1 VFARRPD
8 GDLQFRFVPD
18 CFNAG
23 LECGILLQTCLV
35 FAMPTQAKPG
45 DCDDKNQHK
54 DGERSPKSALF
65 ADVAHV
71 RFLPLFVFR
80 LHRYAVHFETVP
92 LGLVLENSIREPHAA
107 PGGRRGTLTNTGQE
121 DDMVRSTQKQKL
133 FNGRDFSW
141 MQFNRRV
148 LEEAEDGANPL
159 LERVKFLAIT
169 GSNLDEYVEIR
180 QAGLMQRIEDGYRE
194 QGYDGLR
201 PDESL
206 ATLTAEIQRFV
217 ADQYRCWND
226 HLLPT
231 LRKQNVRLLEWN
243 DLNEEQ
249 RAFAQSYFQRE
260 VDPLLTPIA
269 IDPAHPFPRVLNKAL
284 CLALLLRRKRK
295 TSGPLVLGVVTVPRA
310 LPRFVRLPA
319 AEGVFDYL
327 LLHELIAQ
335 NLGGMYR
342 GYEVVARAG
351 FRVTRNSN
359 LYFEEEEARSLLET
373 IRVELHNRRK
383 GDAVRLEIEAD
394 ADAEIIERLRVNFE
408 LDEDQ
413 VFRCDGPLNLSR
425 LMFLYGDVARPDLKF
440 PAFTP
445 RPFQLARNAHD
456 IYDEL
461 RHRDILLHHP
471 YDSYDT
477 VVEFIENAAIDPAV
491 VTMKQTLYRTS
502 ENSPMFQAL
511 TDAAATKETT
521 LVVELMARFD
531 EASNIRWARSME
543 DAGVQVFHGVVGL
556 KTHCKLA
563 MLVRR
568 DEDGVTRRYCHLG
581 TGNYNPVTARFY
593 TDLSLLTC
601 DPQITERVHMVF
613 NYLTAHA
620 EINDYSPLL
629 VAPLTMA
636 ESFLGLIRREMDHAK
651 AGRPAHIVAKMN
663 ALLEPSVI
671 EALYAASQAGVEID
685 LIIRGLCILRPG
697 VKGLSE
703 NIRVRSIVGRF
714 LEHSRIFHF
723 ANGGNDEIY
732 LGSADWMP
740 RNLFERCEVVFP
752 VRDAAALA
760 RIHDEILPAY
770 LADTTKA
777 RLQQADGT
785 YVRASKVLKDAPAFS
800 SQDFL
805 MQLAEGKA
813 DLDAIPKPG
822 TVAVLAAKTARPKA
836 HRPRAAAKKA
846 HAAD

>member
-1 VFARRPD
+1 MART
-8 GDLQFRFVPD
+8 
-18 CFNAG
+18 
-23 LECGILLQTCLV
+23 I
-35 FAMPTQAKPG
+35 
-45 DCDDKNQHK
+45 
-54 DGERSPKSALF
+54 
-65 ADVAHV
+65 
-71 RFLPLFVFR
+71 
-80 LHRYAVHFETVP
+80 
-92 LGLVLENSIREPHAA
+92 
-107 PGGRRGTLTNTGQE
+107 
-121 DDMVRSTQKQKL
+121 QKQKM

-148 LEEAEDGANPL
+148 LEEADDGANPV

-194 QGYDGLR
+194 PGYDGQR

-206 ATLTAEIQRFV
+206 SILTEEIHSFV
-217 ADQYRCWND
+217 AAQYRCWNE
-226 HLLPT
+226 HLLPE
-231 LRKQNVRLLEWN
+231 LRKQGIRLLEW
-243 DLNEEQ
+243 DELSEEA
-249 RAFAQSYFQRE
+249 RAFAQGYFQRE
-260 VDPLLTPIA
+260 VDPLLTPVA

-295 TSGPLVLGVVTVPRA
+295 SSGPLVLGVVTVPRA

-319 AEGVFDYL
+319 ADGAYDYL
-327 LLHELIAQ
+327 LLQDLIAQ

-342 GYEVVARAG
+342 GYEVLAHTA

-383 GDAVRLEIEAD
+383 GDAVRLEIETG
-394 ADAEIIERLRVNFE
+394 ADAEIAERLRVNFE
-408 LDEDQ
+408 LDEGQ
-413 VFRCDGPLNLSR
+413 VFRGDGPVNLSR
-425 LMFLYGDVARPDLKF
+425 LMFFYSDVQRPELEF
-440 PAFTP
+440 APFTP
-445 RPFQLARNAHD
+445 KPLHLSRKATNIF
-456 IYDEL
+456 DEL
-461 RHRDILLHHP
+461 RHHDILLHHP
-471 YDSYDT
+471 YDSYDP
-477 VVEFIENAAIDPAV
+477 VVEFIQTGAQDPAV
-491 VTMKQTLYRTS
+491 VAMKQTLYRTS
-502 ENSPMFQAL
+502 EDSPVFEAL
-511 TDAAATKETT
+511 IEAAATKEAT

-593 TDLSLLTC
+593 TDLSLLTS
-601 DPQITERVHMVF
+601 DAQITERVHMVF

-620 EINDYSPLL
+620 EIDDYRPLL

-636 ESFLGLIRREMDHAK
+636 ESFLGLIRRETEHAH

-663 ALLEPSVI
+663 ALLEPTVI
-671 EALYAASQAGVEID
+671 EALYAASQAGVDVD
-685 LIIRGLCILRPG
+685 LIVRGLSILRPG
-697 VKGLSE
+697 VKGLSDR
-703 NIRVRSIVGRF
+703 IRVRSVVGRF
-714 LEHSRIFHF
+714 LEHSRIFYF
-723 ANGGNDEIY
+723 ANGGDEEIY

-752 VRDAAALA
+752 VRDEAAKA

-770 LADTTKA
+770 LADTVKA
-777 RLQQADGT
+777 RIQQPDGT
-785 YVRASKVLKDAPAFS
+785 YLRALKLLKDAPAFS

-813 DLDAIPKPG
+813 DLDAIPRTKNGKAPVR
-822 TVAVLAAKTARPKA
+822 VAANKA
-836 HRPRAAAKKA
+836 D
-846 HAAD
+846 AAD

>member
-1 VFARRPD
+1 MARTT
-8 GDLQFRFVPD
+8 
-18 CFNAG
+18 A
-23 LECGILLQTCLV
+23 
-35 FAMPTQAKPG
+35 
-45 DCDDKNQHK
+45 
-54 DGERSPKSALF
+54 
-65 ADVAHV
+65 
-71 RFLPLFVFR
+71 
-80 LHRYAVHFETVP
+80 
-92 LGLVLENSIREPHAA
+92 
-107 PGGRRGTLTNTGQE
+107 
-121 DDMVRSTQKQKL
+121 KQKL
-133 FNGRDFSW
+133 FNGRDHSW

-148 LEEAEDGANPL
+148 LEEAEDPSNPL

-194 QGYDGLR
+194 PGFDGLR
-201 PDESL
+201 PADSL
-206 ATLTAEIQRFV
+206 ATLTADIHAFV
-217 ADQYRCWND
+217 AAQYQCWNK
-226 HLLPT
+226 HLLPE
-231 LRKQNVRLLEWN
+231 LGKQGINLLDWN
-243 DLNEEQ
+243 ELSSDA
-249 RAFAQSYFQRE
+249 RAFAKDYFQRE
-260 VDPLLTPIA
+260 VDPLLTPIS

-284 CLALLLRRKRK
+284 CLALLLRAKRRS
-295 TSGPLVLGVVTVPRA
+295 SGPQVLGVVTVPRA
-310 LPRFVRLPA
+310 LPRFVRLPSK
-319 AEGVFDYL
+319 EGTHNYL
-327 LLHELIAQ
+327 LLQDLIAQ
-335 NLGGMYR
+335 HLPGMYR
-342 GYEVVARAG
+342 GYEILAQAS

-383 GDAVRLEIEAD
+383 GDAVRLEIETGAD
-394 ADAEIIERLRVNFE
+394 PEIVERLRVNFE

-413 VFRCDGPLNLSR
+413 VFRSDGPVNLSR
-425 LMFLYGDVARPDLKF
+425 LMFFYEDVRRKDLKF
-440 PAFTP
+440 PPFAPKHFTLS
-445 RPFQLARNAHD
+445 RKSTSIF
-456 IYDEL
+456 DEL
-461 RHRDILLHHP
+461 RLHDILLHHP
-471 YDSYDT
+471 YDAYDT
-477 VVEFIENAAIDPAV
+477 VVDFIQQGAEDPAV

-502 ENSPMFQAL
+502 HDSPVFAAL
-511 TDAAATKETT
+511 TEAGATKEAT

-593 TDLSLLTC
+593 TDLSLLTS

-620 EINDYSPLL
+620 EIDDYSPLL

-636 ESFLGLIRREMDHAK
+636 ESFLRLIRREQEHAQ

-671 EALYAASQAGVEID
+671 EALYQASQAGVQID
-685 LIIRGLCILRPG
+685 LIIRGLSILRPG

-723 ANGGNDEIY
+723 ANGGKDEIY

-752 VRDAAALA
+752 VRDPAALA

-770 LADTTKA
+770 LADTIKA
-777 RLQQADGT
+777 RLQQPDGS
-785 YVRASKVLKDAPAFS
+785 YIRASKVQKDAPAFS

-805 MQLAEGKA
+805 MKLAEGKA
-813 DLDAIPKPG
+813 DLDAIPEPQQVKPHS
-822 TVAVLAAKTARPKA
+822 KP
-836 HRPRAAAKKA
+836 AAKKTTT
-846 HAAD
+846 AD

>member
-1 VFARRPD
+1 
-8 GDLQFRFVPD
+8 
-18 CFNAG
+18 
-23 LECGILLQTCLV
+23 
-35 FAMPTQAKPG
+35 MPRTS
-45 DCDDKNQHK
+45 H
-54 DGERSPKSALF
+54 
-65 ADVAHV
+65 
-71 RFLPLFVFR
+71 
-80 LHRYAVHFETVP
+80 
-92 LGLVLENSIREPHAA
+92 
-107 PGGRRGTLTNTGQE
+107 
-121 DDMVRSTQKQKL
+121 KQKL
-133 FNGRDFSW
+133 FNGRDHSW

-148 LEEAEDGANPL
+148 LEEAVDAANPL

-194 QGYDGLR
+194 PGYDGLR

-206 ATLTAEIQRFV
+206 AQLTVEIHSFV
-217 ADQYRCWND
+217 DTQYRCWNE
-226 HLLPT
+226 HLLPE
-231 LRKQNVRLLEWN
+231 LRKQGVRLLEW
-243 DLNEEQ
+243 DELNEEA
-249 RAFAQSYFQRE
+249 RAFAQNYFQRE

-269 IDPAHPFPRVLNKAL
+269 IDPSHPFPRVLNKAL

-295 TSGPLVLGVVTVPRA
+295 SSGPQVLGVVTVPRA
-310 LPRFVRLPA
+310 LSRFVRLPSA
-319 AEGVFDYL
+319 DGYDYL
-327 LLHELIAQ
+327 LLQDLIAQ

-342 GYEVVARAG
+342 GYEVLAHTA

-383 GDAVRLEIEAD
+383 GDAVRLEIESGAD
-394 ADAEIIERLRVNFE
+394 PEIVERLRVNFE
-408 LDEDQ
+408 LDDNQ
-413 VFRCDGPLNLSR
+413 VFRGDGPVNLSR
-425 LMFLYGDVARPDLKF
+425 LMFLYNDVRRPELKF
-440 PAFTP
+440 PPFTP
-445 RPFQLARNAHD
+445 KALHLSRKSAD
-456 IYDEL
+456 IFDEL
-461 RHRDILLHHP
+461 RHHDILLHHP
-471 YDSYDT
+471 YDSYDP
-477 VVEFIENAAIDPAV
+477 VVEFIEQGAQDPAV

-502 ENSPMFQAL
+502 EDSPVFKAMIE
-511 TDAAATKETT
+511 AAATKEAT

-531 EASNIRWARSME
+531 EASNIHWARSME

-620 EINDYSPLL
+620 EIDDYRPLL

-636 ESFLGLIRREMDHAK
+636 ESLLGLIRREIDHAN
-651 AGRPAHIVAKMN
+651 AGRHAPIVAKMN

-671 EALYAASQAGVEID
+671 EALYQASEAGVEID

-697 VKGLSE
+697 LPGLSE
-703 NIRVRSIVGRF
+703 RIRVRSIVGRF
-714 LEHSRIFHF
+714 LEHSRIIHF
-723 ANGGNDEIY
+723 ANGGDDEIY

-752 VRDAAALA
+752 VRDAAAKA
-760 RIHDEILPAY
+760 RIHDEILPSY
-770 LADTTKA
+770 LADTVKA
-777 RLQQADGT
+777 RIQQPYGT
-785 YVRASKVLKDAPAFS
+785 YLRASKIDKDAPVFS

-805 MQLAEGKA
+805 MQLAEGKV
-813 DLDAIPKPG
+813 DLDAIPKPSTKPD
-822 TVAVLAAKTARPKA
+822 TVQRASRKSQAKSSEVVT
-836 HRPRAAAKKA
+836 
-846 HAAD
+846 AAD

>member
-1 VFARRPD
+1 MARIS
-8 GDLQFRFVPD
+8 Q
-18 CFNAG
+18 
-23 LECGILLQTCLV
+23 
-35 FAMPTQAKPG
+35 KP
-45 DCDDKNQHK
+45 
-54 DGERSPKSALF
+54 
-65 ADVAHV
+65 
-71 RFLPLFVFR
+71 
-80 LHRYAVHFETVP
+80 
-92 LGLVLENSIREPHAA
+92 
-107 PGGRRGTLTNTGQE
+107 
-121 DDMVRSTQKQKL
+121 KL
-133 FNGRDFSW
+133 FNGRDHSW

-148 LEEAEDGANPL
+148 LEEAEDPTNPL

-194 QGYDGLR
+194 PGYDGLR
-201 PDESL
+201 PAESL
-206 ATLTAEIQRFV
+206 ASLTTEIHSFV
-217 ADQYRCWND
+217 AAQYKCWND
-226 HLLPT
+226 LLLPE
-231 LRKQNVRLLEWN
+231 LRRQGVQLLDW
-243 DLNEEQ
+243 EELDDEA
-249 RAFAQSYFQRE
+249 RAFAKDYFQRE
-260 VDPLLTPIA
+260 VDPLLTPIS

-284 CLALLLRRKRK
+284 CLALLLRAKRRS
-295 TSGPLVLGVVTVPRA
+295 SGPQVLGVVTVPRA

-319 AEGVFDYL
+319 PEGKYHYL
-327 LLHELIAQ
+327 LLQDLIAQ
-335 NLGGMYR
+335 HLAGMYR
-342 GYEVVARAG
+342 GYEVLAHAS

-383 GDAVRLEIEAD
+383 GDAVRLEIETG

-413 VFRCDGPLNLSR
+413 VFRGDGPVNLSR
-425 LMFLYGDVARPDLKF
+425 LMFFYGDVNRADLKF
-440 PAFTP
+440 P
-445 RPFQLARNAHD
+445 PFSPKLLTLSRKSTN
-456 IYDEL
+456 IFDEL
-461 RHRDILLHHP
+461 RQHDILLHHP
-471 YDSYDT
+471 YDSYDP
-477 VVEFIENAAIDPAV
+477 VVDFIQQGADDPAV
-491 VTMKQTLYRTS
+491 VSMKQTLYRTS
-502 ENSPMFQAL
+502 DDSPMFRAI
-511 TDAAATKETT
+511 TEAAANKETT

-531 EASNIRWARSME
+531 EASNIRWARNME

-563 MLVRR
+563 LLVRR

-593 TDLSLLTC
+593 TDLSVLTC

-620 EINDYSPLL
+620 EVDDYSPLL

-636 ESFLGLIRREMDHAK
+636 ESFLRLIRREQEHAQ

-671 EALYAASQAGVEID
+671 EALYQASQAGVEVD

-697 VKGLSE
+697 VPGLSDR
-703 NIRVRSIVGRF
+703 IRVRSIVGRF

-723 ANGGNDEIY
+723 ANGGDDEIY

-752 VRDAAALA
+752 VRDSAVRA
-760 RIHDEILPAY
+760 RIHNEILPAY
-770 LADTTKA
+770 LADTVKA
-777 RLQQADGT
+777 RVQQPDGA
-785 YVRASKVLKDAPAFS
+785 YIRASKLLKDAPAFS

-805 MQLAEGKA
+805 MKLAEGKA
-813 DLDAIPKPG
+813 ETTAIPERVKEV
-822 TVAVLAAKTARPKA
+822 VAKVTRELSRRKTRP
-836 HRPRAAAKKA
+836 PAKKA

>member
-1 VFARRPD
+1 MA
-8 GDLQFRFVPD
+8 
-18 CFNAG
+18 
-23 LECGILLQTCLV
+23 T
-35 FAMPTQAKPG
+35 TK
-45 DCDDKNQHK
+45 
-54 DGERSPKSALF
+54 
-65 ADVAHV
+65 
-71 RFLPLFVFR
+71 
-80 LHRYAVHFETVP
+80 
-92 LGLVLENSIREPHAA
+92 
-107 PGGRRGTLTNTGQE
+107 
-121 DDMVRSTQKQKL
+121 QKQRL
-133 FNGRDFSW
+133 FTGRDHSW

-148 LEEAEDGANPL
+148 LEEAEDSSNPL

-194 QGYDGLR
+194 AGYDGLR

-206 ATLTAEIQRFV
+206 ASLTAEIHSFV
-217 ADQYRCWND
+217 DSQYRCWND
-226 HLLPT
+226 HLLPE
-231 LRKQNVRLLEWN
+231 LRKQGIRLLEW
-243 DLNEEQ
+243 EELDENA

-284 CLALLLRRKRK
+284 CLALLLRRKRRS
-295 TSGPLVLGVVTVPRA
+295 SGPQVLGVVTVPRA
-310 LPRFVRLPA
+310 LPRFVRLPGE
-319 AEGVFDYL
+319 EGKFDYL
-327 LLHELIAQ
+327 LLQNLIAQ

-342 GYEVVARAG
+342 GYEVLSRAA

-359 LYFEEEEARSLLET
+359 LYIEEEEARSLLET

-383 GDAVRLEIEAD
+383 GDSVRLEIEAD
-394 ADAEIIERLRVNFE
+394 SDHEIVERLRVNFE

-413 VFRCDGPLNLSR
+413 VFRGDGPVNLSR
-425 LMFLYGDVARPDLKF
+425 LMFFYSDVQRPDLKF
-440 PAFTP
+440 PAFSP
-445 RPFQLARNAHD
+445 KPLHLNRKSANIF
-456 IYDEL
+456 DEL
-461 RHRDILLHHP
+461 RQHDILLHHP
-471 YDSYDT
+471 FDSYDS
-477 VVEFIENAAIDPAV
+477 VVDFIQQGAEDPAV
-491 VTMKQTLYRTS
+491 VGMKQTLYRTS
-502 ENSPMFQAL
+502 QDSPVFSAL
-511 TDAAATKETT
+511 IEAAATKEAT

-563 MLVRR
+563 MLIRR

-581 TGNYNPVTARFY
+581 TGNYNPVTSRFY

-620 EINDYSPLL
+620 EIDDYRPLL

-636 ESFLGLIRREMDHAK
+636 ESFQGLIRREMEHAS

-671 EALYAASQAGVEID
+671 EALYQASQAGVEID
-685 LIIRGLCILRPG
+685 LIVRGISILRPG
-697 VKGLSE
+697 VKGLSDR
-703 NIRVRSIVGRF
+703 IRVRSIVGRY

-723 ANGGNDEIY
+723 ENGGDDEIY

-740 RNLFERCEVVFP
+740 RNLFERCEVAFP
-752 VRDAAALA
+752 VRDPAAKA
-760 RIHDEILPAY
+760 RIHDEILPSY
-770 LADTTKA
+770 LADTIKA
-777 RLQQADGT
+777 RLQQPDGT
-785 YVRASKVLKDAPAFS
+785 YRRASEILKDASAFS
-800 SQDFL
+800 AQDFL

-813 DLDAIPKPG
+813 EVSAIPAVKSQAHARKAPTKKP
-822 TVAVLAAKTARPKA
+822 ANN
-836 HRPRAAAKKA
+836 KA

>member
-1 VFARRPD
+1 
-8 GDLQFRFVPD
+8 
-18 CFNAG
+18 
-23 LECGILLQTCLV
+23 
-35 FAMPTQAKPG
+35 M
-45 DCDDKNQHK
+45 
-54 DGERSPKSALF
+54 
-65 ADVAHV
+65 
-71 RFLPLFVFR
+71 
-80 LHRYAVHFETVP
+80 
-92 LGLVLENSIREPHAA
+92 
-107 PGGRRGTLTNTGQE
+107 TNTAHGTTR
-121 DDMVRSTQKQKL
+121 MATTTQKQKL

-148 LEEAEDGANPL
+148 LEEAEDPANPL

-194 QGYDGLR
+194 AGYDGLR

-206 ATLTAEIQRFV
+206 ASLTAEIHRFV

-226 HLLPT
+226 RLLPE
-231 LRKQNVRLLEWN
+231 LEKQKIRLLEWKE
-243 DLNEEQ
+243 LSEEQ
-249 RAFAQSYFQRE
+249 RGFAQGYFQRE

-295 TSGPLVLGVVTVPRA
+295 SSGPMVLGVVTVPRA
-310 LPRFVRLPA
+310 LPRFVGLPS
-319 AEGVFDYL
+319 AEGAFDYL
-327 LLHELIAQ
+327 LLQDLIAQ
-335 NLGGMYR
+335 NLSGMYR
-342 GYEVVARAG
+342 GYEVVARTG

-383 GDAVRLEIEAD
+383 GDAVRLEIEAG
-394 ADAEIIERLRVNFE
+394 ASPEIVERLRVNFE
-408 LDEDQ
+408 LDDDQ
-413 VFRCDGPLNLSR
+413 IFHGDGPLNLSR
-425 LMFLYGDVARPDLKF
+425 LMLLYSDVARPDLKF
-440 PAFTP
+440 PPFTP
-445 RPFQLARNAHD
+445 RPLQLSRTSHN
-456 IYDEL
+456 IYEEM

-531 EASNIRWARSME
+531 EASNIRWARNME

-601 DPQITERVHMVF
+601 DPQITERVHVVF

-777 RLQQADGT
+777 RLQQGDGT

-800 SQDFL
+800 SQEFL
-805 MQLAEGKA
+805 MQLAEGKT
-813 DLDAIPKPG
+813 DLEAIPQPRS
-822 TVAVLAAKTARPKA
+822 AVPAPAAPKAARPKRTA
-836 HRPRAAAKKA
+836 RSTPAKKA
-846 HAAD
+846 NAAV

>member
-1 VFARRPD
+1 MAR
-8 GDLQFRFVPD
+8 
-18 CFNAG
+18 
-23 LECGILLQTCLV
+23 
-35 FAMPTQAKPG
+35 M
-45 DCDDKNQHK
+45 NQK
-54 DGERSPKSALF
+54 L
-65 ADVAHV
+65 
-71 RFLPLFVFR
+71 
-80 LHRYAVHFETVP
+80 
-92 LGLVLENSIREPHAA
+92 
-107 PGGRRGTLTNTGQE
+107 
-121 DDMVRSTQKQKL
+121 KL
-133 FNGRDFSW
+133 FNGRDHSW

-148 LEEAEDGANPL
+148 LEEAEDSANPL

-194 QGYDGLR
+194 PGYDGQR

-206 ATLTAEIQRFV
+206 ATLTADIHDFV
-217 ADQYRCWND
+217 AAQYRCWNKQ
-226 HLLPT
+226 LLPE
-231 LRKQNVRLLEWN
+231 LRKHGVRLLEW
-243 DLNEEQ
+243 DELGEEA
-249 RAFAQSYFQRE
+249 RSHAHDYFQRE
-260 VDPLLTPIA
+260 VDPLLTPIS

-284 CLALLLRRKRK
+284 CLALLLRAKRRS
-295 TSGPLVLGVVTVPRA
+295 SGPQVLGVVTVPRA
-310 LPRFVRLPA
+310 LPRFVRLPSA
-319 AEGVFDYL
+319 DGNYDYL
-327 LLHELIAQ
+327 LLQDLIAQ
-335 NLGGMYR
+335 HLAGMYR
-342 GYEVVARAG
+342 GYEVLAHAS

-383 GDAVRLEIEAD
+383 GDAVRLEIETGAD
-394 ADAEIIERLRVNFE
+394 PEIVERLRVNFE

-413 VFRCDGPLNLSR
+413 VFRGEGPVNLSR
-425 LMFLYGDVARPDLKF
+425 VMFFYEDVKRPELKF
-440 PAFTP
+440 QPFTP
-445 RPFQLARNAHD
+445 KPLVLSRKSAGVF
-456 IYDEL
+456 DEL

-471 YDSYDT
+471 YDSYDP
-477 VVEFIENAAIDPAV
+477 VVEFVQQGAQDPAV

-502 ENSPMFQAL
+502 HDSPMFQAL
-511 TDAAATKETT
+511 IEAGGNKEATV
-521 LVVELMARFD
+521 VVELMARFD

-568 DEDGVTRRYCHLG
+568 DEDGQTRRYCHLG

-620 EINDYSPLL
+620 EVDDYSPLL

-636 ESFLGLIRREMDHAK
+636 ESFLRLIRREAEHAG

-671 EALYAASQAGVEID
+671 EALYQASQAGVEID
-685 LIIRGLCILRPG
+685 LIIRGLSILRPG
-697 VKGLSE
+697 VKNLSE
-703 NIRVRSIVGRF
+703 RIRVRSIVGRF

-723 ANGGNDEIY
+723 ANGGDDEFY

-752 VRDAAALA
+752 VRDPAAIA

-777 RLQQADGT
+777 RLQQPDGS
-785 YVRASKVLKDAPAFS
+785 YLRASKVYKDAPVFS

-805 MQLAEGKA
+805 MQLAEGKV
-813 DLDAIPKPG
+813 DLEAIPAYGKVKAP
-822 TVAVLAAKTARPKA
+822 AKTAP
-836 HRPRAAAKKA
+836 KKA
-846 HAAD
+846 TAAD